1 VVLGVPVEGVVV
13 LGEPVEGVVV
23 PGELVLVEGV
33 VVLEVPELTADCP
46 LPPQALIESPIA
58 AAVNHLRIIEML
70 MECVSADD
78 DSSPDLSLQI
88 NGLEVTVAP
97 RRRPSSATS
106 GRG

>member
-46 LPPQALIESPIA
+46 LPLPLPLPLPPPPQALIESPIA

-70 MECVSADD
+70 MECVIVV
-78 DSSPDLSLQI
+78 L
-88 NGLEVTVAP
+88 
-97 RRRPSSATS
+97 
-106 GRG
+106 

>member
-23 PGELVLVEGV
+23 PGALVLVEGV

-46 LPPQALIESPIA
+46 LPPPPQALIESPIA

-70 MECVSADD
+70 MECVIVV
-78 DSSPDLSLQI
+78 L
-88 NGLEVTVAP
+88 
-97 RRRPSSATS
+97 
-106 GRG
+106 

>member
-46 LPPQALIESPIA
+46 LPLPPPPQALIESPIA

-70 MECVSADD
+70 MECVIVV
-78 DSSPDLSLQI
+78 L
-88 NGLEVTVAP
+88 
-97 RRRPSSATS
+97 
-106 GRG
+106 

>member
-46 LPPQALIESPIA
+46 LPLPPPQALIESPIA

-70 MECVSADD
+70 MECVIVV
-78 DSSPDLSLQI
+78 L
-88 NGLEVTVAP
+88 
-97 RRRPSSATS
+97 
-106 GRG
+106 